1 MDMAGLL
8 GRLFRRQRT
17 PELRCSAVVPAAG
30 SSTRMEGQDKLLLP
44 LEEQPVLLH
53 TLRALELCP
62 YLAEIIVV
70 TREDLIVPIGQLC
83 RDAGLSKVRKVIV
96 GGATR
101 THSVLAGLG
110 ELPSGAELV
119 AIHDGARPLVSQ
131 EVLETVIFRAAECG
145 AAAPA
150 VPVKDTIKRARD
162 SLVEA
167 TLERSELFAV
177 QTPQVFQVDL
187 IKAALVK
194 ALEDGAALT
203 DDCGAAG
210 HRRIPDAG
218 GLLQFEN
225 HHPGGSGGGG
235 GAFRLEGAAVRI
247 GHGYDVHRLVEGRRL
262 ILGGVEVPFDKGLL
276 GHSDAD
282 VLTHAV
288 MDALLGACA
297 LGDIGHLF
305 PDSDPAYAGADSLRL
320 LDEVVSRLRQRG
332 YRVGNVDATVL
343 AQAPKLAPYLEQM
356 RRNLA
361 WRLQVPVDAVS
372 VKATTEEGLGFT
384 GTGDGIAAHAVCLV
398 ENLL

>member
-110 ELPSGAELV
+110 ELSSGAELV

-131 EVLETVIFRAAECG
+131 EVLEK
-145 AAAPA
+145 AP
-150 VPVKDTIKRARD
+150 IKRARD
-162 SLVEA
+162 SLVEV

-203 DDCGAAG
+203 DDCGAV
-210 HRRIPDAG
+210 
-218 GLLQFEN
+218 E
-225 HHPGGSGGGG
+225 
-235 GAFRLEGAAVRI
+235 RLGIGVSLTQGDYCNLKITTPEDLAVA
-247 GHGYDVHRLVEGRRL
+247 E
-262 ILGGVEVPFDKGLL
+262 
-276 GHSDAD
+276 
-282 VLTHAV
+282 
-288 MDALLGACA
+288 AL
-297 LGDIGHLF
+297 F
-305 PDSDPAYAGADSLRL
+305 
-320 LDEVVSRLRQRG
+320 
-332 YRVGNVDATVL
+332 
-343 AQAPKLAPYLEQM
+343 
-356 RRNLA
+356 A
-361 WRLQVPVDAVS
+361 WREQQ
-372 VKATTEEGLGFT
+372 
-384 GTGDGIAAHAVCLV
+384 
-398 ENLL
+398 

>member
-101 THSVLAGLG
+101 TRSVLAGLG
-110 ELPSGAELV
+110 ELSSGAELV

-131 EVLETVIFRAAECG
+131 EVLETVILRAAECG

-150 VPVKDTIKRARD
+150 VPVKDTVKRARD

-187 IKAALVK
+187 IKAAL
-194 ALEDGAALT
+194 EDGAALT
-203 DDCGAAG
+203 DDCGAV
-210 HRRIPDAG
+210 
-218 GLLQFEN
+218 E
-225 HHPGGSGGGG
+225 
-235 GAFRLEGAAVRI
+235 RLGIGVSLTQGDYCNLKITTPEDLAVA
-247 GHGYDVHRLVEGRRL
+247 E
-262 ILGGVEVPFDKGLL
+262 
-276 GHSDAD
+276 
-282 VLTHAV
+282 
-288 MDALLGACA
+288 AL
-297 LGDIGHLF
+297 F
-305 PDSDPAYAGADSLRL
+305 
-320 LDEVVSRLRQRG
+320 
-332 YRVGNVDATVL
+332 
-343 AQAPKLAPYLEQM
+343 
-356 RRNLA
+356 A
-361 WRLQVPVDAVS
+361 WREQQ
-372 VKATTEEGLGFT
+372 
-384 GTGDGIAAHAVCLV
+384 
-398 ENLL
+398 

>member
-145 AAAPA
+145 AAAPGA
-150 VPVKDTIKRARD
+150 G
-162 SLVEA
+162 EGHH
-167 TLERSELFAV
+167 
-177 QTPQVFQVDL
+177 
-187 IKAALVK
+187 KAS
-194 ALEDGAALT
+194 
-203 DDCGAAG
+203 AG
-210 HRRIPDAG
+210 
-218 GLLQFEN
+218 Q
-225 HHPGGSGGGG
+225 SGGG
-235 GAFRLEGAAVRI
+235 
-247 GHGYDVHRLVEGRRL
+247 
-262 ILGGVEVPFDKGLL
+262 
-276 GHSDAD
+276 
-282 VLTHAV
+282 
-288 MDALLGACA
+288 
-297 LGDIGHLF
+297 
-305 PDSDPAYAGADSLRL
+305 YAGAFGALCRADTPG
-320 LDEVVSRLRQRG
+320 VSGGSDQGRPGQGPGGRG
-332 YRVGNVDATVL
+332 RPD
-343 AQAPKLAPYLEQM
+343 
-356 RRNLA
+356 
-361 WRLQVPVDAVS
+361 
-372 VKATTEEGLGFT
+372 
-384 GTGDGIAAHAVCLV
+384 
-398 ENLL
+398 

>member
-1 MDMAGLL
+1 M
-8 GRLFRRQRT
+8 
-17 PELRCSAVVPAAG
+17 
-30 SSTRMEGQDKLLLP
+30 
-44 LEEQPVLLH
+44 
-53 TLRALELCP
+53 
-62 YLAEIIVV
+62 V

-203 DDCGAAG
+203 DDCGAV
-210 HRRIPDAG
+210 
-218 GLLQFEN
+218 E
-225 HHPGGSGGGG
+225 
-235 GAFRLEGAAVRI
+235 RLGIGVSLTQGDYCNLKINTPEDLAVA
-247 GHGYDVHRLVEGRRL
+247 E
-262 ILGGVEVPFDKGLL
+262 
-276 GHSDAD
+276 
-282 VLTHAV
+282 
-288 MDALLGACA
+288 AL
-297 LGDIGHLF
+297 F
-305 PDSDPAYAGADSLRL
+305 
-320 LDEVVSRLRQRG
+320 
-332 YRVGNVDATVL
+332 
-343 AQAPKLAPYLEQM
+343 
-356 RRNLA
+356 A
-361 WRLQVPVDAVS
+361 WREQQ
-372 VKATTEEGLGFT
+372 
-384 GTGDGIAAHAVCLV
+384 
-398 ENLL
+398 

>member
-119 AIHDGARPLVSQ
+119 AIHDGARPLVTREIIDRTIEKAQ
-131 EVLETVIFRAAECG
+131 EAY

-150 VPVKDTIKRARD
+150 VPVKDTIKVAENGI
-162 SLVEA
+162 V
-167 TLERSELFAV
+167 LETPDRSKLFSV
-177 QTPQVFQVDL
+177 QTPQVFDRSL
-187 IKAALVK
+187 LSAALQ
-194 ALEDGAALT
+194 AAKDAGTTVT
-203 DDCGAAG
+203 DDCSAVERLGKEVYLTEGSYENIKITTPEDLALAEAILERRGA
-210 HRRIPDAG
+210 
-218 GLLQFEN
+218 
-225 HHPGGSGGGG
+225 
-235 GAFRLEGAAVRI
+235 
-247 GHGYDVHRLVEGRRL
+247 
-262 ILGGVEVPFDKGLL
+262 
-276 GHSDAD
+276 
-282 VLTHAV
+282 
-288 MDALLGACA
+288 
-297 LGDIGHLF
+297 
-305 PDSDPAYAGADSLRL
+305 
-320 LDEVVSRLRQRG
+320 
-332 YRVGNVDATVL
+332 
-343 AQAPKLAPYLEQM
+343 
-356 RRNLA
+356 
-361 WRLQVPVDAVS
+361 
-372 VKATTEEGLGFT
+372 
-384 GTGDGIAAHAVCLV
+384 
-398 ENLL
+398 

>member
-177 QTPQVFQVDL
+177 QTPQVFDT
-187 IKAALVK
+187 ALLLG
-194 ALEDGAALT
+194 ALQNAKQKGLTLT
-203 DDCGAAG
+203 DDCSAVEPLGMTV
-210 HRRIPDAG
+210 
-218 GLLQFEN
+218 LLTDGSEEN
-225 HHPGGSGGGG
+225 IKITTPLD
-235 GAFRLEGAAVRI
+235 LEIA
-247 GHGYDVHRLVEGRRL
+247 EL
-262 ILGGVEVPFDKGLL
+262 ILK
-276 GHSDAD
+276 
-282 VLTHAV
+282 
-288 MDALLGACA
+288 
-297 LGDIGHLF
+297 
-305 PDSDPAYAGADSLRL
+305 
-320 LDEVVSRLRQRG
+320 
-332 YRVGNVDATVL
+332 
-343 AQAPKLAPYLEQM
+343 
-356 RRNLA
+356 RR
-361 WRLQVPVDAVS
+361 
-372 VKATTEEGLGFT
+372 EET
-384 GTGDGIAAHAVCLV
+384 
-398 ENLL
+398 

>member
-1 MDMAGLL
+1 MAGLL

-150 VPVKDTIKRARD
+150 VPVKDTIKQA
-162 SLVEA
+162 
-167 TLERSELFAV
+167 
-177 QTPQVFQVDL
+177 
-187 IKAALVK
+187 K
-194 ALEDGAALT
+194 G
-203 DDCGAAG
+203 G
-210 HRRIPDAG
+210 DAG
-218 GLLQFEN
+218 Q
-225 HHPGGSGGGG
+225 SGGG
-235 GAFRLEGAAVRI
+235 
-247 GHGYDVHRLVEGRRL
+247 
-262 ILGGVEVPFDKGLL
+262 
-276 GHSDAD
+276 
-282 VLTHAV
+282 
-288 MDALLGACA
+288 
-297 LGDIGHLF
+297 
-305 PDSDPAYAGADSLRL
+305 YAGAFGALCRADTPG
-320 LDEVVSRLRQRG
+320 VSGGSDQGRPGQGPGGRG
-332 YRVGNVDATVL
+332 RPD
-343 AQAPKLAPYLEQM
+343 
-356 RRNLA
+356 
-361 WRLQVPVDAVS
+361 
-372 VKATTEEGLGFT
+372 
-384 GTGDGIAAHAVCLV
+384 
-398 ENLL
+398 

>member
-1 MDMAGLL
+1 M
-8 GRLFRRQRT
+8 
-17 PELRCSAVVPAAG
+17 
-30 SSTRMEGQDKLLLP
+30 
-44 LEEQPVLLH
+44 
-53 TLRALELCP
+53 
-62 YLAEIIVV
+62 
-70 TREDLIVPIGQLC
+70 
-83 RDAGLSKVRKVIV
+83 
-96 GGATR
+96 
-101 THSVLAGLG
+101 
-110 ELPSGAELV
+110 
-119 AIHDGARPLVSQ
+119 
-131 EVLETVIFRAAECG
+131 
-145 AAAPA
+145 
-150 VPVKDTIKRARD
+150 
-162 SLVEA
+162 
-167 TLERSELFAV
+167 
-177 QTPQVFQVDL
+177 
-187 IKAALVK
+187 
-194 ALEDGAALT
+194 
-203 DDCGAAG
+203 
-210 HRRIPDAG
+210 
-218 GLLQFEN
+218 
-225 HHPGGSGGGG
+225 
-235 GAFRLEGAAVRI
+235 RI

-332 YRVGNVDATVL
+332 YRVGNVHATVL

-372 VKATTEEGLGFT
+372 AKATTEEGLGFT